1 MLELQKTI
9 TVSLVVA
16 CLIVFILF
24 YERRWQEGVFK
35 IMKNDSFLVFL
46 AVWVLFLK
54 ILSRLRDDLC

>member
-9 TVSLVVA
+9 RVSLVVA

-54 ILSRLRDDLC
+54 ILIRLRDDL

>member
-9 TVSLVVA
+9 RVSLVVA

-46 AVWVLFLK
+46 AVWVLFLR
-54 ILSRLRDDLC
+54 ILIRLRDDL

>member
-9 TVSLVVA
+9 RVSLVVA
-16 CLIVFILF
+16 CLIVFIFF

-54 ILSRLRDDLC
+54 ILIRLRDDL